1 MSAWS
6 SQSKTL
12 PMKCLQAFWDAYTI
26 IQNAYAEN

>member
-12 PMKCLQAFWDAYTI
+12 PMQCLQAFRETYTI
-26 IQNAYAEN
+26 IQLA